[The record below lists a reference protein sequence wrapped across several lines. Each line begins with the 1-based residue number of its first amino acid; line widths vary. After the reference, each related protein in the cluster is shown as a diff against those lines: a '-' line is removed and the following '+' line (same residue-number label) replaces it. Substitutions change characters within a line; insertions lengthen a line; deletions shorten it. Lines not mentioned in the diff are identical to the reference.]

1 MQPFD
6 RNIHKLFSI
15 ETLMQTNTSSKN
27 YNIHIM
33 KTTHTNTPRYMYAN
47 ASPLGSGPKS
57 RVLDSREELLA
68 QEIESLTQITEE
80 PQGQVTESLT
90 HIWVLDSSIRVPDSS
105 CRALGSSIPQDCV
118 TMHQCTMLQNSL

>member
-57 RVLDSREELLA
+57 RVPDSREELLA

-80 PQGQVTESLT
+80 PRGQVTESLT
-90 HIWVLDSSIRVPDSS
+90 QIS
-105 CRALGSSIPQDCV
+105 GSLTQVSESRTQVVEPLAQVFPKIV
-118 TMHQCTMLQNSL
+118 